1 MAYPIV
7 LTAIAPMEYFQRR
20 EPFSLLGLIL
30 SNPLIFLGML
40 FVGVIVAFPN
50 LMQMDPELMEEA
62 GKGHEEMTEAMEKL
76 KGSFLGAATT
86 AIAGSTPSSSSA
98 SNSNGAASSSS
109 GGASSNPSLAAKA
122 SNRP

>member
-98 SNSNGAASSSS
+98 SNSNGAASRSS

>member
-1 MAYPIV
+1 
-7 LTAIAPMEYFQRR
+7 MEYFQRR

>member
-1 MAYPIV
+1 
-7 LTAIAPMEYFQRR
+7 MEYFQRR

-86 AIAGSTPSSSSA
+86 AIAGSTSSSSASSSA